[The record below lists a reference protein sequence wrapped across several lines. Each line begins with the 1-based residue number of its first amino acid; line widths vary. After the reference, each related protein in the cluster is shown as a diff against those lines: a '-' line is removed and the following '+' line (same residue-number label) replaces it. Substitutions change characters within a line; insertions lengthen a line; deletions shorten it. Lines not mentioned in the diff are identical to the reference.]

1 MYNALL
7 AEFRVAL
14 IYILYSNSKDTN
26 VYVYTVL
33 RFLVYI
39 IWKPLHVEGYTCTP
53 NRFLCNIEIKHVN
66 LI

>member
-39 IWKPLHVEGYTCTP
+39 I
-53 NRFLCNIEIKHVN
+53 
-66 LI
+66 